1 MNIKNTFYPH
11 IEGLR
16 GLAVLLVILYH
27 LNNSF
32 FFGYLGVDIF
42 FVISGYVITGS
53 LISSFDSG
61 SKNVLSKFY
70 SKRILRIYPALI
82 FTLIITFSFYLI
94 LGNISNY
101 EIVFKTFIYSVFGL
115 SNIFFKKK

>member
-42 FVISGYVITGS
+42 FCHIW
-53 LISSFDSG
+53 
-61 SKNVLSKFY
+61 
-70 SKRILRIYPALI
+70 LRYNWQ
-82 FTLIITFSFYLI
+82 SY
-94 LGNISNY
+94 
-101 EIVFKTFIYSVFGL
+101 FKL
-115 SNIFFKKK
+115 